1 MSEISPEF
9 DVSRKE
15 FSSEN
20 RETYWKSIFDFKRL
34 KVSKQKVFTE
44 MIETDGVA
52 LCIHYRRLKTD
63 RPVPPSAAPVTK
75 DAENKEADPGT
86 QEGQDNDLVVG
97 ATMHGDEK
105 EADPATQEVQDNDFV
120 VGADP
125 GNTNNITIAVP
136 QRAEDGTDGNLR
148 QKYMRLL
155 GFSRARYYRESGIM
169 NARKKIAAWNE
180 RMKEH
185 LEAMSEV
192 TSRRADIQALRK
204 FMELR
209 IAHWYALWKE

>member
-1 MSEISPEF
+1 MSEISPES
-9 DVSRKE
+9 DVSRKK
-15 FSSEN
+15 FSGEN
-20 RETYWKSIFDFKRL
+20 RQTYWKNIFDFKRL

-52 LCIHYRRLKTD
+52 LCILYRRLKTD
-63 RPVPPSAAPVTK
+63 RPVRPSAAPVTK
-75 DAENKEADPGT
+75 DADEQKADPGT
-86 QEGQDNDLVVG
+86 QKLQDDDLVVD
-97 ATMHGDEK
+97 AAMHEDEK
-105 EADPATQEVQDNDFV
+105 EADLATQEVQDNDFV

-125 GNTNNITIAVP
+125 GNTNNIIIAVP